1 MRKKYL
7 SGFLD
12 LTIYFNIYALL
23 GGFFMLT
30 DDQKEKIREIK
41 SYDIYFY
48 EKKGI
53 PINGS
58 RKKIYVPNFLELRQ
72 KAFEEILK
80 EGFSHIIFA
89 SPYEANCIVRVFKKE
104 HCSFGLCIGQIH
116 NLWGF
121 NCFVQEED
129 GTWTSIAGK
138 SPFLTKFEINFSEH
152 KIIQWICQDEAVTYN
167 CDFFDS
173 YIIIK

>member
-1 MRKKYL
+1 MI
-7 SGFLD
+7 
-12 LTIYFNIYALL
+12 TAN
-23 GGFFMLT
+23 
-30 DDQKEKIREIK
+30 QKEKIRKIK

-48 EKKGI
+48 EKKGS

-58 RKKIYVPNFLELRQ
+58 RQKISVPNFLELRE

-80 EGFSHIIFA
+80 EGFSRITFA

-104 HCSFGLCIGQIH
+104 HCSLELCTGQMH

-121 NCFVQEED
+121 NCFVQEEN
-129 GTWTSIAGK
+129 GTWTSISGE
-138 SPFLTKFEINFSEH
+138 SPFLSKFEINFSEH
-152 KIIQWICQDEAVTYN
+152 KIIQWLYQDENVSYN

-173 YIIIK
+173 YILIR